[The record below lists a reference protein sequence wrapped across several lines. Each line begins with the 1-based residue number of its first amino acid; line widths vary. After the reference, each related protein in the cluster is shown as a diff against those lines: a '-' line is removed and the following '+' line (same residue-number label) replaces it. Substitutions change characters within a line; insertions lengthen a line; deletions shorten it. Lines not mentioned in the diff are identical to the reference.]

1 MKNTTVWL
9 LLSTLALFSVASSQA
24 QQPGSDTEKAVA
36 ALENQWLQSQKTNN
50 AELLAPLLADT
61 FVNTFSSGKVLNR
74 TETLA
79 DAKATKWTTVA
90 YSDLRVT
97 VTGTTAI
104 ATGGFTGKG
113 TDAAGKPLDE
123 NERFTDTWV
132 KMPNGKWQCVASHG
146 SQIKP

>member
-74 TETLA
+74 AETLA
-79 DAKATKWTTVA
+79 DAKVTKWTTVA

-113 TDAAGKPLDE
+113 TDPAGKPLDE